1 MEELK
6 EGTGRTVSQ
15 PSPHRILIP
24 LDGSRTSLMG
34 VREARRLA
42 ASHPHCEIHLLNVQP
57 SLNRHMAR
65 FLSRDSVMKAAAVR
79 AKAVTAQ
86 ACQALIRD
94 GFSAVQA
101 LRVGPVA
108 ASIAGYVRE
117 AGIDQI
123 VVAAQKKNLLA
134 RLCTGSVVNRIIGAV
149 DRPVA
154 VVSAGSAGLF
164 ERWVLP
170 AGIGAG
176 LTALV
181 LAVD

>member
-1 MEELK
+1 MEDFK
-6 EGTGRTVSQ
+6 QGSNRTKL
-15 PSPHRILIP
+15 HRILVP

-34 VREARRLA
+34 IAEARRLA
-42 ASHPHCEIHLLNVQP
+42 AGHAQCEIHLLNVQP

-65 FLSRDSVMKAAAVR
+65 FLSRDSVMKAAANR
-79 AKAVTAQ
+79 ARVVTSRAF
-86 ACQALIRD
+86 QALLRD
-94 GFSAVQA
+94 GFNAVQA

-108 ASIAGYVRE
+108 ASIARYARE
-117 AGIDQI
+117 EHIDQV
-123 VVAAQKKNLLA
+123 VVAAKRKNLFA

-154 VVSAGSAGLF
+154 VVPGEVAGLL

-176 LTALV
+176 LTALM